1 MRFATTK
8 ICRAFSLLAALFAL
22 AGCDRLT
29 SKHEQEADPSPA
41 VPAVIQSAEVTHFDG
56 GMSLEGVA
64 LVLNPDPLL
73 QLDADLKT
81 ATIAADF
88 SAGQLDRFKQTKSL
102 SIQTVA
108 SAERQAQADET
119 QVHLLQNRLTQTWG
133 KTAPFI
139 AEEART
145 ALIPD
150 LSRGVKALVRLDVPE
165 MTPEKPK
172 NVRIASLQE
181 GSEKP
186 ALAMWDAPS
195 GSQAMPGSSYF
206 ALIETAPGLRPGD
219 RARLLADRAETLAGT
234 IVPSSAIVI
243 HEGQAWCYVETSAK
257 TYERRRVS
265 LEHPLDDGYVAS
277 SGFPAGTRV
286 VIRGASV
293 LLAREAGPG
302 EDDDDGGGKSDGG
315 TPAAKP
321 AGDDDK
327 RGAAAPSAHLSESKA
342 NPSKPAGESPKPD
355 VD

>member
-1 MRFATTK
+1 
-8 ICRAFSLLAALFAL
+8 
-22 AGCDRLT
+22 
-29 SKHEQEADPSPA
+29 
-41 VPAVIQSAEVTHFDG
+41 
-56 GMSLEGVA
+56 
-64 LVLNPDPLL
+64 
-73 QLDADLKT
+73 
-81 ATIAADF
+81 
-88 SAGQLDRFKQTKSL
+88 
-102 SIQTVA
+102 
-108 SAERQAQADET
+108 
-119 QVHLLQNRLTQTWG
+119 
-133 KTAPFI
+133 
-139 AEEART
+139 
-145 ALIPD
+145 
-150 LSRGVKALVRLDVPE
+150 
-165 MTPEKPK
+165 MTPAKPK

-186 ALAMWDAPS
+186 VLAMWEAPS

-243 HEGQAWCYVETSAK
+243 FGGQAWCYVETGTK

-265 LEHPLDDGYVAS
+265 MEHPLEDGYVVAS
-277 SGFPAGTRV
+277 EFPAGTRV

-302 EDDDDGGGKSDGG
+302 EDDDDAGSAKSDARPKTDGG

-321 AGDDDK
+321 AGEDDK

-342 NPSKPAGESPKPD
+342 NPSEPAGKSPKPD